1 MDILTTATYF
11 MILLAVLLQ
20 GGEVGLLSKYYKNPL
35 KEHLIITAIFA
46 IALIAV
52 VAISSNFYESILD
65 MASTSFFFY
74 LGIAVLTLIIGGA
87 VLYFWD
93 NEENYDKKMKI
104 LLYLGF
110 VPVSFTVILICISSL
125 APVISL
131 PIAGKPMNFTMFEG
145 GVIVGAVLAV
155 IAIFVYFTADFI
167 EDYLN
172 MEYSV
177 IFGGVMVVFAF
188 VFLTIAFFLP
198 TLASTLNAPIT
209 ELELISIS
217 RIAVLLLGALVLA
230 GIGVVLKKR
239 NNRLV

>member
-35 KEHLIITAIFA
+35 KKHLIITAIFA

-131 PIAGKPMNFTMFEG
+131 PVAGKPMNFTMLEAG
-145 GVIVGAVLAV
+145 LIVGTVLAV